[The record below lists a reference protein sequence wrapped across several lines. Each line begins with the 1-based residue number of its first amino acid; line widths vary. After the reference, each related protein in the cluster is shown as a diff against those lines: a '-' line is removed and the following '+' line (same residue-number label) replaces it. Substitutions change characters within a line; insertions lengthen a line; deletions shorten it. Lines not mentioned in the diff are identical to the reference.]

1 MARRWNVDRRTATTR
16 NGNRSRRSSR
26 NLHGRPA
33 RPIHSVRTDGGSDSA
48 CGRGGSAYNRIVTK
62 KSAVEQNAGPA
73 EALSKSA
80 RTRSRILNAAAHV
93 LSVKGYAGTR
103 LSDVAEY
110 AELQAPAI
118 YYYFPSREDLIEE
131 VMYAGIA
138 DMRRHLQAALDAL
151 PPETSPIDKILAAV
165 EAHLRHELE
174 LSDYASASI
183 RNAGQ
188 MPERLRARQLKEEV
202 AYGRIWR
209 RLFDEARADGQLR
222 DDLDARLAQL
232 LVIGA
237 LNWCAEWFDPRRSSV
252 DTVVS
257 NAQVL
262 VRNGLSAPRPIRHTR
277 NAPAGR

>member
-1 MARRWNVDRRTATTR
+1 MAKKLAAR
-16 NGNRSRRSSR
+16 NG
-26 NLHGRPA
+26 
-33 RPIHSVRTDGGSDSA
+33 TTSDD
-48 CGRGGSAYNRIVTK
+48 
-62 KSAVEQNAGPA
+62 
-73 EALSKSA
+73 ALSKSA

-118 YYYFPSREDLIEE
+118 YYYFASRDDLIEE

-138 DMRRHLQAALDAL
+138 EMRKHLQGVLDAL
-151 PPETSPIDKILAAV
+151 PPEASPIEKILAAV

-183 RNAGQ
+183 RNGGQ
-188 MPERLRARQLKEEV
+188 IPERLRTRQLKEEA

-209 RLFDEARADGQLR
+209 RLFDEARDDGELR
-222 DDLDARLAQL
+222 DDLDVRHAQL
-232 LVIGA
+232 LVVGA
-237 LNWCAEWFDPRRSSV
+237 LNWSVEWFDPRRSSV
-252 DTVVS
+252 DTIVS

-262 VRNGLSAPRPIRHTR
+262 VRNGLSPAP
-277 NAPAGR
+277 PASRLAKRTHKAAAR

>member
-1 MARRWNVDRRTATTR
+1 VA
-16 NGNRSRRSSR
+16 
-26 NLHGRPA
+26 
-33 RPIHSVRTDGGSDSA
+33 
-48 CGRGGSAYNRIVTK
+48 K
-62 KSAVEQNAGPA
+62 KSAVQDA
-73 EALSKSA
+73 ALDDSISKSA
-80 RTRSRILNAAAHV
+80 RTRHRILNAAAHV

-118 YYYFPSREDLIEE
+118 YYYFPSRDDLIEE

-138 DMRRHLQAALDAL
+138 AMREHLRGALDAL
-151 PPETSPIDKILAAV
+151 PQHTSPIEKILAAV

-188 MPERLRARQLKEEV
+188 IPDRLRARQLKEEA

-209 RLFDEARADGQLR
+209 RLFDDARTHGQLR
-222 DDLDARLAQL
+222 RDLDARLAQL

-237 LNWCAEWFDPRRSSV
+237 LNWSAEWFDPRRSSV
-252 DTVVS
+252 DTIVS

-262 VRNGLSAPRPIRHTR
+262 VRNGLSPVRKSSSGLHQTHTQGR
-277 NAPAGR
+277 SEPLTRGAGMSLC

>member
-1 MARRWNVDRRTATTR
+1 MNASRSNSSPPEPRGRDWSTPCVRDRLT
-16 NGNRSRRSSR
+16 
-26 NLHGRPA
+26 
-33 RPIHSVRTDGGSDSA
+33 
-48 CGRGGSAYNRIVTK
+48 YNRIVPK
-62 KSAVEQNAGPA
+62 KSVVERDAA
-73 EALSKSA
+73 SDDALSKSA
-80 RTRSRILNAAAHV
+80 RTRSRILDAAAHV

-138 DMRRHLQAALDAL
+138 DMRKHLRDALDAL
-151 PPETSPIDKILAAV
+151 PPETPPIDKIMAAV

-188 MPERLRARQLKEEV
+188 LPERLRARQLKEEA

-209 RLFDEARADGQLR
+209 RLFDEARADGQLG

-237 LNWCAEWFDPRRSSV
+237 LNWCVEWFDPRRSSV
-252 DTVVS
+252 DTVVR

-262 VRNGLSAPRPIRHTR
+262 VRNGLSPTPPTSRITKRIAKT
-277 NAPAGR
+277 AAGR

>member
-1 MARRWNVDRRTATTR
+1 VPKKFA
-16 NGNRSRRSSR
+16 
-26 NLHGRPA
+26 
-33 RPIHSVRTDGGSDSA
+33 VRDAAPDDA
-48 CGRGGSAYNRIVTK
+48 I
-62 KSAVEQNAGPA
+62 
-73 EALSKSA
+73 SKSA
-80 RTRSRILNAAAHV
+80 RTRRRILNAAAHV

-103 LSDVAEY
+103 LSDVADY

-118 YYYFPSREDLIEE
+118 YYYFPSRDDLIEE

-138 DMRRHLQAALDAL
+138 AMREHLSGALSAL
-151 PPETSPIDKILAAV
+151 PPQTSPMDRILAAV

-174 LSDYASASI
+174 LSDYASAVI

-188 MPERLRARQLKEEV
+188 IPDRLRARQLKEDA

-209 RLFDEARADGQLR
+209 RLFDDAHAQGQLR
-222 DDLDARLAQL
+222 SDLDARLAQL

-237 LNWCAEWFDPRRSSV
+237 LNWSVEWFDPRRSSV

-262 VRNGLSAPRPIRHTR
+262 VRNGLSP
-277 NAPAGR
+277 

>member
-1 MARRWNVDRRTATTR
+1 MR
-16 NGNRSRRSSR
+16 
-26 NLHGRPA
+26 
-33 RPIHSVRTDGGSDSA
+33 
-48 CGRGGSAYNRIVTK
+48 
-62 KSAVEQNAGPA
+62 NAGPK
-73 EALSKSA
+73 ESLSKSA
-80 RTRSRILNAAAHV
+80 RTRRRILDAAAHV
-93 LSVKGYAGTR
+93 LSQKGYAGTR

-138 DMRRHLQAALDAL
+138 DMRRHLQEAVDAL

-165 EAHLRHELE
+165 EAHLRHQLE

-188 MPERLRARQLKEEV
+188 IPERLRARQLKEEA

-209 RLFDEARADGQLR
+209 RLFDEARAGGQLR

-237 LNWCAEWFDPRRSSV
+237 LNWCTEWFDPRRSSV
-252 DTVVS
+252 DTVVA

-262 VRNGLSAPRPIRHTR
+262 VRNGLSASRPTKRR
-277 NAPAGR
+277 R

>member
-1 MARRWNVDRRTATTR
+1 MAKK
-16 NGNRSRRSSR
+16 
-26 NLHGRPA
+26 PA
-33 RPIHSVRTDGGSDSA
+33 VQREAASGDG
-48 CGRGGSAYNRIVTK
+48 V
-62 KSAVEQNAGPA
+62 
-73 EALSKSA
+73 SKSA

-93 LSVKGYAGTR
+93 LSLKGYAGTR

-118 YYYFPSREDLIEE
+118 YYYFASREDLIEE

-138 DMRRHLQAALDAL
+138 DMRKRLQGVVDAL
-151 PPETSPIDKILAAV
+151 PPEASPMDKILAAV
-165 EAHLRHELE
+165 DAHLRHELE

-188 MPERLRARQLKEEV
+188 IPERLRARQLKEEA

-222 DDLDARLAQL
+222 DDLDARHAQL
-232 LVIGA
+232 LVVGA
-237 LNWCAEWFDPRRSSV
+237 LNWSVEWFDPRRSSV
-252 DTVVS
+252 DTIVS

-262 VRNGLSAPRPIRHTR
+262 VRNGLSPAPPAARTKRTR
-277 NAPAGR
+277 KVAAR

>member
-1 MARRWNVDRRTATTR
+1 M
-16 NGNRSRRSSR
+16 
-26 NLHGRPA
+26 
-33 RPIHSVRTDGGSDSA
+33 GG
-48 CGRGGSAYNRIVTK
+48 CLGFTYNRIVAK
-62 KSAVEQNAGPA
+62 KSAVHR
-73 EALSKSA
+73 EATSDDAVSKSA
-80 RTRSRILNAAAHV
+80 RTRSRILNAAAHI

-118 YYYFPSREDLIEE
+118 YYYFPSRDDLIEE

-138 DMRRHLQAALDAL
+138 DMRKHLQGVLDAL
-151 PPETSPIDKILAAV
+151 PPEASPMDKILAAV

-188 MPERLRARQLKEEV
+188 IPERLRTCQLNEEA

-222 DDLDARLAQL
+222 SDLDARYAQL
-232 LVIGA
+232 LVLGA
-237 LNWCAEWFDPRRSSV
+237 LNWSAEWFDPRRSSV
-252 DTVVS
+252 DTIVS

-262 VRNGLSAPRPIRHTR
+262 VRNGISPAP
-277 NAPAGR
+277 PAARLTKRRRRAAAR

>member
-1 MARRWNVDRRTATTR
+1 M
-16 NGNRSRRSSR
+16 
-26 NLHGRPA
+26 P
-33 RPIHSVRTDGGSDSA
+33 
-48 CGRGGSAYNRIVTK
+48 K
-62 KSAVEQNAGPA
+62 KSAVHPDATSDA
-73 EALSKSA
+73 AASKSA
-80 RTRSRILNAAAHV
+80 RTRSRILNAAAHI

-118 YYYFPSREDLIEE
+118 YYYFASRDDLIEE

-138 DMRRHLQAALDAL
+138 DMRRHLQGALDAL
-151 PPETSPIDKILAAV
+151 PSDASPIDKILAAV

-188 MPERLRARQLKEEV
+188 IPERLRARQLKEEA

-209 RLFDEARADGQLR
+209 RLFDEARADGELR
-222 DDLDARLAQL
+222 GDLDARHAQL
-232 LVIGA
+232 LVLGA
-237 LNWCAEWFDPRRSSV
+237 LNWAAEWFDPRRSSV
-252 DTVVS
+252 DTIVS

-262 VRNGLSAPRPIRHTR
+262 VRNGICPTPASRPAKRTR
-277 NAPAGR
+277 KAAAR

>member
-1 MARRWNVDRRTATTR
+1 VA
-16 NGNRSRRSSR
+16 
-26 NLHGRPA
+26 
-33 RPIHSVRTDGGSDSA
+33 
-48 CGRGGSAYNRIVTK
+48 K
-62 KSAVEQNAGPA
+62 KSAVQDA
-73 EALSKSA
+73 ALDDSISKSA
-80 RTRSRILNAAAHV
+80 RTRRRILNAAAHV

-118 YYYFPSREDLIEE
+118 YYYFPSRDDLIEE

-138 DMRRHLQAALDAL
+138 AMREHLRGALNAL
-151 PPETSPIDKILAAV
+151 PQHTSPMEKILAAV

-188 MPERLRARQLKEEV
+188 IPDRLRARQLKEEA

-209 RLFDEARADGQLR
+209 RLFDDARTHGQLR
-222 DDLDARLAQL
+222 RDLDARLAQL

-237 LNWCAEWFDPRRSSV
+237 LNWSAEWFDPRRSSV
-252 DTVVS
+252 DTIVS

-262 VRNGLSAPRPIRHTR
+262 VRNGLSPVRKSSSGLTKRTPKNSASR
-277 NAPAGR
+277 

>member
-1 MARRWNVDRRTATTR
+1 VA
-16 NGNRSRRSSR
+16 
-26 NLHGRPA
+26 
-33 RPIHSVRTDGGSDSA
+33 
-48 CGRGGSAYNRIVTK
+48 K
-62 KSAVEQNAGPA
+62 KSAVQN
-73 EALSKSA
+73 EATSDDGVSKSA

-103 LSDVAEY
+103 LSDVAEH

-118 YYYFPSREDLIEE
+118 YYYFPSRDDLIEE

-138 DMRRHLQAALDAL
+138 DMRTHLQGALDAL
-151 PPETSPIDKILAAV
+151 PPEASPMDKIVVAV

-188 MPERLRARQLKEEV
+188 IPERLRTRQLKEEA

-222 DDLDARLAQL
+222 SDLDARHAQL
-232 LVIGA
+232 LVVGA
-237 LNWCAEWFDPRRSSV
+237 LNWSVEWFDPRRSSV
-252 DTVVS
+252 DTIVS
-257 NAQVL
+257 SAQVL
-262 VRNGLSAPRPIRHTR
+262 VRNGLSPAPRGARRTKRTR
-277 NAPAGR
+277 NTVTSR

>member
-1 MARRWNVDRRTATTR
+1 LVV
-16 NGNRSRRSSR
+16 
-26 NLHGRPA
+26 HG
-33 RPIHSVRTDGGSDSA
+33 DGISGDA
-48 CGRGGSAYNRIVTK
+48 I
-62 KSAVEQNAGPA
+62 
-73 EALSKSA
+73 SKSA

-110 AELQAPAI
+110 AEVQAPAI
-118 YYYFPSREDLIEE
+118 YYYFASRDDLIEE

-138 DMRRHLQAALDAL
+138 DMRTHLLGVLDAL
-151 PPETSPIDKILAAV
+151 PPETSPMDKILAGV

-188 MPERLRARQLKEEV
+188 IPERLRARQLKEES

-222 DDLDARLAQL
+222 SDLDARLAQL
-232 LVIGA
+232 LVMGA
-237 LNWCAEWFDPRRSSV
+237 LNWSAEWFDPRRSSV
-252 DTVVS
+252 DTIVS

-262 VRNGLSAPRPIRHTR
+262 VRNGLSPTPPASRQTKRTR
-277 NAPAGR
+277 KAAAG

>member
-1 MARRWNVDRRTATTR
+1 MA
-16 NGNRSRRSSR
+16 
-26 NLHGRPA
+26 
-33 RPIHSVRTDGGSDSA
+33 
-48 CGRGGSAYNRIVTK
+48 K
-62 KSAVEQNAGPA
+62 KSVVQDAAPDDA
-73 EALSKSA
+73 ISKSA
-80 RTRSRILNAAAHV
+80 RTRRRILNAAAHV

-118 YYYFPSREDLIEE
+118 YYYFPSRDDLIEE

-138 DMRRHLQAALDAL
+138 AMREHLRGALDAL
-151 PPETSPIDKILAAV
+151 PQQTSPMDRILAAV

-188 MPERLRARQLKEEV
+188 IPDRLRARQLKEEA

-209 RLFDEARADGQLR
+209 RLFDDARTNGQLR
-222 DDLDARLAQL
+222 RDLDARLAQL

-237 LNWCAEWFDPRRSSV
+237 LNWSAEWFDPRRSSV
-252 DTVVS
+252 DTIVS

-262 VRNGLSAPRPIRHTR
+262 VRNGLSPVRKSNSKPTKRTPRDAASR
-277 NAPAGR
+277 

>member
-1 MARRWNVDRRTATTR
+1 VA
-16 NGNRSRRSSR
+16 
-26 NLHGRPA
+26 
-33 RPIHSVRTDGGSDSA
+33 
-48 CGRGGSAYNRIVTK
+48 K
-62 KSAVEQNAGPA
+62 KSTGQRESTPDDGV
-73 EALSKSA
+73 SKSA
-80 RTRSRILNAAAHV
+80 RTRSRILDAAAHV

-118 YYYFPSREDLIEE
+118 YYYFPSRDDLIEE

-138 DMRRHLQAALDAL
+138 DMRRHLQGVVDAL
-151 PPETSPIDKILAAV
+151 PPQASAMDKILAAV

-188 MPERLRARQLKEEV
+188 IPERLRARQLKEEA

-209 RLFDEARADGQLR
+209 RLFDEARADGELR
-222 DDLDARLAQL
+222 SDLEARHAQL
-232 LVIGA
+232 LVVGA
-237 LNWCAEWFDPRRSSV
+237 LNWSVEWFDPRRSSV
-252 DTVVS
+252 DTIVS

-262 VRNGLSAPRPIRHTR
+262 VRNGLSPVPRKARPTKRAR
-277 NAPAGR
+277 KAAVR

>member
-1 MARRWNVDRRTATTR
+1 VA
-16 NGNRSRRSSR
+16 
-26 NLHGRPA
+26 
-33 RPIHSVRTDGGSDSA
+33 
-48 CGRGGSAYNRIVTK
+48 K
-62 KSAVEQNAGPA
+62 KSGDQDAGA
-73 EALSKSA
+73 DDAISKSA
-80 RTRSRILNAAAHV
+80 RTRRRILNAAAHV

-118 YYYFPSREDLIEE
+118 YYYFPSRDDLIEE

-138 DMRRHLQAALDAL
+138 AMREHLAGTLGAL
-151 PPETSPIDKILAAV
+151 PAQTSSMDRILAAV

-188 MPERLRARQLKEEV
+188 IPDRLRARQLKEEA

-209 RLFDEARADGQLR
+209 RLFDDARTSGQLR
-222 DDLDARLAQL
+222 GDLDARLAQL

-237 LNWCAEWFDPRRSSV
+237 LNWSAEWFDPRRSSV

-262 VRNGLSAPRPIRHTR
+262 VRNGLSPVRKSTSGPTKRTPKGAANR
-277 NAPAGR
+277 

>member
-1 MARRWNVDRRTATTR
+1 
-16 NGNRSRRSSR
+16 
-26 NLHGRPA
+26 
-33 RPIHSVRTDGGSDSA
+33 
-48 CGRGGSAYNRIVTK
+48 VTK
-62 KSAVEQNAGPA
+62 KSVLGQDTAPA

-138 DMRRHLQAALDAL
+138 DMRRHLRAALDAL

-165 EAHLRHELE
+165 EAHLRHQLE

-188 MPERLRARQLKEEV
+188 IPEHLRTRQVKEE
-202 AYGRIWR
+202 AGYGRIWR
-209 RLFDEARADGQLR
+209 RLFDEASAEGQLR

-262 VRNGLSAPRPIRHTR
+262 VRDGLSAVPHSPHPNKRSR
-277 NAPAGR
+277 

>member
-1 MARRWNVDRRTATTR
+1 LLPRRF
-16 NGNRSRRSSR
+16 
-26 NLHGRPA
+26 
-33 RPIHSVRTDGGSDSA
+33 
-48 CGRGGSAYNRIVTK
+48 AYNRIVAK
-62 KSAVEQNAGPA
+62 KSDES
-73 EALSKSA
+73 LSKSA
-80 RTRSRILNAAAHV
+80 RTRSRILNSAAHV

-103 LSDVAEY
+103 LSDVADH

-151 PPETSPIDKILAAV
+151 PPETSAIDKILAAV

-174 LSDYASASI
+174 LSDYASATI

-188 MPERLRARQLKEEV
+188 LPEHLRARQLKEDE

-209 RLFDEARADGQLR
+209 RLFDAARADGQLR

-262 VRNGLSAPRPIRHTR
+262 VRNGLSAVPPAPRPAKRAR
-277 NAPAGR
+277 KAAAGR

>member
-1 MARRWNVDRRTATTR
+1 
-16 NGNRSRRSSR
+16 
-26 NLHGRPA
+26 
-33 RPIHSVRTDGGSDSA
+33 
-48 CGRGGSAYNRIVTK
+48 
-62 KSAVEQNAGPA
+62 
-73 EALSKSA
+73 
-80 RTRSRILNAAAHV
+80 
-93 LSVKGYAGTR
+93 

-118 YYYFPSREDLIEE
+118 YYYFPSRDGLIEE

-138 DMRRHLQAALDAL
+138 DMRKHLQGVLDAL
-151 PPETSPIDKILAAV
+151 PPEASPIDKILVAV

-188 MPERLRARQLKEEV
+188 IPERLRARQLKEEA

-222 DDLDARLAQL
+222 GDLDARHAQL
-232 LVIGA
+232 LVLGA
-237 LNWCAEWFDPRRSSV
+237 LNWAAEWFDPRRSSI
-252 DTVVS
+252 DTIVS

-262 VRNGLSAPRPIRHTR
+262 VRNGLSPTPRAARPTKRKRKT
-277 NAPAGR
+277 AAGS

>member
-1 MARRWNVDRRTATTR
+1 
-16 NGNRSRRSSR
+16 
-26 NLHGRPA
+26 
-33 RPIHSVRTDGGSDSA
+33 
-48 CGRGGSAYNRIVTK
+48 VTK
-62 KSAVEQNAGPA
+62 KSAVQ
-73 EALSKSA
+73 EAALDDSISKSA
-80 RTRSRILNAAAHV
+80 RTRRRILNAAAHV

-118 YYYFPSREDLIEE
+118 YYYFPSRDDLIEE

-138 DMRRHLQAALDAL
+138 AMREHLRGALDAL
-151 PPETSPIDKILAAV
+151 PQHTSPMEKILAAV

-188 MPERLRARQLKEEV
+188 IPDRLRARQLKEEA

-209 RLFDEARADGQLR
+209 RLFDDARTHGQLR
-222 DDLDARLAQL
+222 RDLDARLAQL

-237 LNWCAEWFDPRRSSV
+237 LNWSAEWFDPRRSSV
-252 DTVVS
+252 DTIVS

-262 VRNGLSAPRPIRHTR
+262 VRNGLSPVRKSSSGLTKRTPKDAASR
-277 NAPAGR
+277 

>member
-1 MARRWNVDRRTATTR
+1 M
-16 NGNRSRRSSR
+16 
-26 NLHGRPA
+26 P
-33 RPIHSVRTDGGSDSA
+33 
-48 CGRGGSAYNRIVTK
+48 K
-62 KSAVEQNAGPA
+62 KSTVQRGATSDDAV
-73 EALSKSA
+73 SKSA
-80 RTRSRILNAAAHV
+80 RTRSRVLDAAAHI

-110 AELQAPAI
+110 AGLQAPAI
-118 YYYFPSREDLIEE
+118 YYYFPSRDDLIEE

-138 DMRRHLQAALDAL
+138 DMRKHLQGVLDVL
-151 PPETSPIDKILAAV
+151 PPEASPMDKILAAV

-188 MPERLRARQLKEEV
+188 IPERLRTRQLKEEA

-222 DDLDARLAQL
+222 SDLDARHAQL
-232 LVIGA
+232 LVLGA
-237 LNWCAEWFDPRRSSV
+237 LNWSAEWFDPRRSSV
-252 DTVVS
+252 DTIVS

-262 VRNGLSAPRPIRHTR
+262 VRNGLSSAPPPVRLTKGSRKAAAR
-277 NAPAGR
+277 S